1 MRRLRNDNERDS
13 PWPIHPTDDM
23 ACDDPELFAGRTLV
37 KFFLCS
43 LSLTGNPALT
53 CFCDLR

>member
-1 MRRLRNDNERDS
+1 
-13 PWPIHPTDDM
+13 M